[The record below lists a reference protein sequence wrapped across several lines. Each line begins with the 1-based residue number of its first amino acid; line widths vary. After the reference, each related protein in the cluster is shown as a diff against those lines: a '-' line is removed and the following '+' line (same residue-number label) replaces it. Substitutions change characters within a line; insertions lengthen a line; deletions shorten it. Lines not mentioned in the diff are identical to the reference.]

1 MSLVLGIIVWK
12 LLQNQKKL
20 VQLSESDGLTGL
32 NNKRRFQGDL
42 VFEVLKAQREDTAL
56 PLAFIDIDCF
66 KTVNDLYGHHQGDRM
81 LKETAQWIAGS
92 IRKDCDTCYRVGGD
106 EFTILMPNK
115 NRSMVSGIKTRVDQM
130 EQDING
136 RLRPWGASLSIGI
149 VTLKAEEVAD
159 HFLKR
164 ADKMMYEQ
172 KRNSK
177 VPEINFTPK
186 IIMC

>member
-1 MSLVLGIIVWK
+1 
-12 LLQNQKKL
+12 
-20 VQLSESDGLTGL
+20 
-32 NNKRRFQGDL
+32 
-42 VFEVLKAQREDTAL
+42 
-56 PLAFIDIDCF
+56 
-66 KTVNDLYGHHQGDRM
+66 
-81 LKETAQWIAGS
+81 
-92 IRKDCDTCYRVGGD
+92 VGGD